1 MQCAYCGFRD
11 DAVTPSDAAV
21 ALRSYP
27 RRYRAVLVRP
37 DNEDRPDDVV
47 RRPASDGWSALDH
60 AAHVAA
66 SFTAAAEALRVVSV
80 MDDPVIAYAPER
92 REDAAAASV
101 DDVLERLAAAA
112 THAAEQVERVRGEDW
127 ERRGRLGVGDGS
139 AGEVSALDVAR
150 HLVHEGIHHLRG
162 AEQAVREA
170 VSRG

>member
-1 MQCAYCGFRD
+1 MQCAYCGFHD

-66 SFTAAAEALRVVSV
+66 SLTAAAEALSAR
-80 MDDPVIAYAPER
+80 P
-92 REDAAAASV
+92 
-101 DDVLERLAAAA
+101 LRLAAMPTAA
-112 THAAEQVERVRGEDW
+112 VPTA
-127 ERRGRLGVGDGS
+127 
-139 AGEVSALDVAR
+139 
-150 HLVHEGIHHLRG
+150 
-162 AEQAVREA
+162 
-170 VSRG
+170 